1 MSDNEAVTAAEGDS
15 AQGSARI
22 SADGSQNPEQRGGA
36 PRPQKEKRWAA
47 PCAKVGLAFTVLPV
61 LIGLG
66 LNTAQR
72 VFGSDFMPWEGFL
85 VPLYILPVVGI
96 ILLIQSAALAIDER
110 IMRGRNGNIARF
122 CVILGFVLLGSVGYL
137 PLLAELIDAV
147 SGQWDGMGSWMGLF
161 AMFFVAP
168 FSLLAFL
175 YAFFAKASQREEER
189 KRGR

>member
-1 MSDNEAVTAAEGDS
+1 
-15 AQGSARI
+15 
-22 SADGSQNPEQRGGA
+22 
-36 PRPQKEKRWAA
+36 
-47 PCAKVGLAFTVLPV
+47 
-61 LIGLG
+61 
-66 LNTAQR
+66 
-72 VFGSDFMPWEGFL
+72 MPWEGFL

-122 CVILGFVLLGSVGYL
+122 CVILGFVLLGSVVYL

>member
-1 MSDNEAVTAAEGDS
+1 MSDTEAVTAAEGGS

-22 SADGSQNPEQRGGA
+22 SADDSQNPEQRGGA

-47 PCAKVGLAFTVLPV
+47 TCAKVGLAFTVIPV

-66 LNTAQR
+66 LNAAQR
-72 VFGSDFMPWEGFL
+72 VFGSDFMPWEGFFL
-85 VPLYILPVVGI
+85 PLFILPVVGI

-110 IMRGRNGNIARF
+110 ITRGRNGNIARF
-122 CVILGFVLLGSVGYL
+122 CVILGFVLLGSVVYL

-147 SGQWDGMGSWMGLF
+147 SGEWDGVGSWIGLF

-175 YAFFAKASQREEER
+175 YAFFAKASQREDER

>member
-22 SADGSQNPEQRGGA
+22 SADDSQNPEQRGGA

-47 PCAKVGLAFTVLPV
+47 TCAKVGLGFTVIPV

-66 LNTAQR
+66 LNAAQR
-72 VFGSDFMPWEGFL
+72 VLDSDFMPWEGFL
-85 VPLYILPVVGI
+85 LPLFILPVVGI
-96 ILLIQSAALAIDER
+96 ILLIQSAALAIDKR
-110 IMRGRNGNIARF
+110 ITRGRNGNISRF
-122 CVILGFVLLGSVGYL
+122 CVILGFVLLGSVVYL

-147 SGQWDGMGSWMGLF
+147 SGERDGMGSWIGLF

-175 YAFFAKASQREEER
+175 YAFFAKLSQREEER
-189 KRGR
+189 KRER